1 MKKKLLTVLA
11 LIVGATLSSIGQTVT
26 THLFESNLQEKLNYN
41 GNSFTSTGEYYRGA
55 IKVEVSPH
63 NLSLKR
69 GEEVVFSET
78 LIPADTEDLG
88 KWTIYGFYGANKRG
102 LIVTVLINK
111 PETVRENGDY
121 GMIWLT
127 ERNGSASSGVSLL
140 LTKSLGT
147 VTRNVIMSLGLEE

>member
-1 MKKKLLTVLA
+1 MRKLTLLVIGLVA
-11 LIVGATLSSIGQTVT
+11 GLTLSSTAQTVT
-26 THLFESNLQEKLNYN
+26 THLFESELQEKLNYD
-41 GNSFTSTGEYYRGA
+41 GNSFTSSGEYYRGA

-69 GEEVVFSET
+69 GQEVVFSET

-127 ERNGSASSGVSLL
+127 ERNGSDSSGVSLL
-140 LTKSLGT
+140 LTKSLGS
-147 VTRNVIMSLGLEE
+147 VTRNVAMSLGLEE